1 MEFRHLKSFLA
12 VAETG
17 HVGRAAV
24 MLHMTQP
31 PLTRHIQQLE
41 TSLGVK
47 LFNRTPHGMELTD
60 AGILFV
66 EEARNILQLSEQAQE
81 RAMLAGRGEVGRI
94 DIGIFGSAVFN
105 QIPQILQSFRHSVA
119 GVQLALHS
127 MGRAEQIEALRQRRI
142 SIGFNRLLQ
151 TEPDL
156 ESQLVEQEPL
166 FLAASNR
173 SPLFKRKKIKLADL
187 AGEDFIVYPA
197 SPRPSFI
204 DHFQNLCRQQGFEPR
219 ITQEVGDT
227 ATGIALVAG
236 GLGSCIVP
244 RSVTRLRVPG
254 VRFQALADKPTPTVD
269 LSVMYRAD
277 DQSPLLQQFLS
288 TIAKYRKASSG
299 EPKP

>member
-1 MEFRHLKSFLA
+1 MEFRLLKSFLA

-17 HVGRAAV
+17 HVGRAAI

-31 PLTRHIQQLE
+31 PLTRHIKQLE
-41 TSLGVK
+41 ASLGVT
-47 LFNRTPHGMELTD
+47 LFKRTPHGMELTD
-60 AGILFV
+60 AGMLLV

-81 RAMLAGRGEVGRI
+81 RAVLAGRGEVGRI

-105 QIPQILQSFRHSVA
+105 QIPLILQTFRQSVV

-127 MGRAEQIEALRQRRI
+127 MGRGEQIEALRQRRI

-156 ESQLVEQEPL
+156 QSQLVEQEAL
-166 FLAASNR
+166 YLAASSR
-173 SPLFKRKKIKLADL
+173 SPLFKRKRLKLRDL

-204 DHFQNLCRQQGFEPR
+204 DHFQNLCRHQGFEPK
-219 ITQEVGDT
+219 IVQEVGDT

-236 GLGSCIVP
+236 GLGTCIVP
-244 RSVTRLRVPG
+244 KSVTRLRVPG
-254 VRFQALADKPTPTVD
+254 VRFQELADKPTPTVD
-269 LSVMYRAD
+269 LSVIYRAD
-277 DQSPLLQQFLS
+277 DSSPLLQKFLAS
-288 TIAKYRKASSG
+288 VAAYRKNAARTTR
-299 EPKP
+299 